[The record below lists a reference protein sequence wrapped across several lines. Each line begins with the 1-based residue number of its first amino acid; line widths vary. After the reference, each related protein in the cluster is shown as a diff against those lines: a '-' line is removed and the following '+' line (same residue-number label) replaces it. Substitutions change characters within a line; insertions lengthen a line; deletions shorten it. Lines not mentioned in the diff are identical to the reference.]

1 VAIIRGFATH
11 LPQVFLSKFN
21 QLTKKMISFPVKR
34 KTQEQSPVKHNV
46 IYRQAGIRAQ
56 FRGGDTFKLG

>member
-1 VAIIRGFATH
+1 MATIKL
-11 LPQVFLSKFN
+11 LPSD
-21 QLTKKMISFPVKR
+21 SVKIGPSESLNR